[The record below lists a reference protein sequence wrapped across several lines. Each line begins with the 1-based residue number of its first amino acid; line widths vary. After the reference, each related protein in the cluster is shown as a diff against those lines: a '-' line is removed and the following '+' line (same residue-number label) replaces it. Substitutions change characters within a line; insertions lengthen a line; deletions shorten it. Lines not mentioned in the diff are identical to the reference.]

1 MEDRLQLL
9 KKERKAIDRLTLIP
23 EQMKRMLA
31 IYYDREIEK
40 IKREELEE
48 AHGIQETRR
57 SGQE

>member
-9 KKERKAIDRLTLIP
+9 KTERKALDNLTLIP

-40 IKREELEE
+40 IKREGLEE
-48 AHGIQETRR
+48 DHGVQEARR
-57 SGQE
+57 SG